1 MNRST
6 QPFPVHVPSSRNG
19 GEKMAEYVGL
29 LAASVFLGIPL
40 CSKKAGKWG
49 RAVYC
54 AALAVIFIVISASRF
69 LVGYDFAAY
78 GKSYFDMK
86 YLDAE
91 DVMVGRFE
99 KGFIMPLY
107 ILSLGYD
114 EYYHVFIYT
123 SIIIYSTVFYLIY
136 KNSSCPW
143 VSAAAYLCLGL
154 YFNSLC
160 FLRQVMAALV
170 AAYAVKY
177 AVSGKHLRFFAF
189 IFVAAS
195 FHWSA
200 LIMLLMYC
208 FLKIKPSWI
217 YLGIMTAA
225 TVGFCFVSKP
235 IMFWVIDHFYM
246 YQGYDPVTSPE
257 ANQGL
262 SPKYTVMF
270 GLLLIAVYFFKDRL
284 LKKNPANAVYINC
297 LMFTVIFEAMGMRH
311 AILSRFA
318 IIAYIPGIVY
328 LVPDL
333 ACVVKDFCNE
343 KFKSDEKRRGA
354 AQTAAIALACAYGA
368 GNYLMLMYG
377 NYNGVVPYVSQQNRP
392 YDIFVDMPITEE
404 DEDFDTDEDVDFE
417 VEDEEYED
425 YDEES
430 LNEEIMGMLG

>member
-1 MNRST
+1 
-6 QPFPVHVPSSRNG
+6 
-19 GEKMAEYVGL
+19 MAEYVGL
-29 LAASVFLGIPL
+29 LAVSVLLGLPL

-49 RAVYC
+49 RVVYC
-54 AALAVIFIVISASRF
+54 AALAVIFIVLSASRF

-78 GKSYFDMK
+78 GKEYFDMK

-91 DVMVGRFE
+91 DVIVRRFE
-99 KGFIMPLY
+99 KGFNMPLY
-107 ILSLGYD
+107 FLSLGYE
-114 EYYHVFIYT
+114 EYYYVFIYT
-123 SIIIYSTVFYLIY
+123 SILIYSAVFYLIY

-143 VSAAAYLCLGL
+143 ISAAAYLCLGL

-177 AVSGKHLRFFAF
+177 AVSSKPLRFFAL

-200 LIMLLMYC
+200 LIMIPMYI

-225 TVGFCFVSKP
+225 TAVFCIVSKTV
-235 IMFWVIDHFYM
+235 MFWVIDHFYM
-246 YQGYDPVTSPE
+246 YQGYNPETSPE

-270 GLLLIAVYFFKDRL
+270 GLLLIAVYCFKDRL

-297 LMFTVIFEAMGMRH
+297 LMFTVIFEAMGTRH

-318 IIAYIPGIVY
+318 IIAYFTGIVY
-328 LVPDL
+328 IAPDL
-333 ACVVKDFCNE
+333 AGVVRDLCNE
-343 KFKSDEKRRGA
+343 KFRSDEKRRGA
-354 AQTAAIALACAYGA
+354 AQTAAVAVACAYFA
-368 GNYLMLMYG
+368 GSYLMLMYG
-377 NYNGVVPYVSQQNRP
+377 NYNGVVPYVSQQDRP
-392 YDIFVDMPITEE
+392 YDIFVDIPSIEE
-404 DEDFDTDEDVDFE
+404 DEDYDTDEYIDFE
-417 VEDEEYED
+417 EEDDEEYKD

-430 LNEEIMGMLG
+430 LNEEIMNMLG